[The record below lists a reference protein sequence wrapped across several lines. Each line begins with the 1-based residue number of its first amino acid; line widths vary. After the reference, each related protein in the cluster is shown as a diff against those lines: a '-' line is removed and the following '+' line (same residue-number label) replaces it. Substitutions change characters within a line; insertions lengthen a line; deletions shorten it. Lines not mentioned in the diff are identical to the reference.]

1 MELNTCNFYLYYF
14 RDGTTDITRSIY
26 FGKEPSNF
34 QKEMYTRVLLGNLAV
49 EKCKFNSEKKVT
61 GSLLDSIAR
70 QYLWHIGEDYN
81 HGTGHGVGF
90 YLNVHE
96 GPHGISPLQTNVKFE
111 EGMIVTNEP
120 GFYLKNQFGIRI
132 ENNLLVKRDE
142 FSNYLCF
149 ENLTLV
155 PYENKL
161 MDFDLISKENLN
173 YIDKYH
179 ENIRN
184 KIEPLLNLN
193 NEDDNI
199 AFNYLKEKTKPL
211 LNKN

>member
-1 MELNTCNFYLYYF
+1 
-14 RDGTTDITRSIY
+14 
-26 FGKEPSNF
+26 
-34 QKEMYTRVLLGNLAV
+34 
-49 EKCKFNSEKKVT
+49 
-61 GSLLDSIAR
+61 
-70 QYLWHIGEDYN
+70 
-81 HGTGHGVGF
+81 
-90 YLNVHE
+90 
-96 GPHGISPLQTNVKFE
+96 
-111 EGMIVTNEP
+111 
-120 GFYLKNQFGIRI
+120 
-132 ENNLLVKRDE
+132 
-142 FSNYLCF
+142 
-149 ENLTLV
+149 
-155 PYENKL
+155 